1 MRTIQAQFAGLCPVC
16 RQAIAPGQRIVVG
29 AAPRALHEACF
40 VAGEPTLRTAEQAA
54 VVAERRA
61 AMTARRE
68 PATVGEA
75 IERGVLLDVDPPR
88 RRRSGGDEADEALCV
103 HGVAIWKAGDCDR
116 CEAEAF
122 GASLALWR
130 EERRAAGLE
139 AYGIPADLQ
148 AHPGREPWEALR
160 RAAEALPPDEAE
172 LNRLFA
178 EAEGAQERKGFE
190 SDPDSRRF
198 RAHELRGGGL
208 SG

>member
-40 VAGEPTLRTAEQAA
+40 VAGEPTLR
-54 VVAERRA
+54 
-61 AMTARRE
+61 E

-103 HGVAIWKAGDCDR
+103 HGTAVWKAGDCDR

-139 AYGIPADLQ
+139 AYGVPADLQ

-172 LNRLFA
+172 MNRLFA
-178 EAEGAQERKGFE
+178 EAERAQERRGFA
-190 SDPDSRRF
+190 SDPDYRRF
-198 RAHELRGGGL
+198 RAHELRGEG
-208 SG
+208 